1 MLVVVLTMF
10 LLTVKDQISSKH
22 LVAAHFWG
30 FVLSPNIILVYT
42 GKRYILCKLLT
53 IHISSIGFLQP
64 FVHYF
69 LPLAKFPPCLY
80 HTQLLVPSS
89 RVPFFFYLGRRTPI
103 FILPP
108 IILPSLIINSP
119 QSMASLQSWR
129 YSVGAPFWRSRPT
142 TSDWSKPTMTSLPTF
157 WFTPLSPRVHS
168 LSLHVSGAL
177 KKRINIIIL
186 NPSTTELEATVS
198 FHWLRTLGRWTLSVN
213 YRRFLLIVPFA
224 YTQPFSLSSSSF
236 SFFCLLPNVCLRAI

>member
-1 MLVVVLTMF
+1 MLVVVLTIF

-42 GKRYILCKLLT
+42 DKRYILFKWLT

-80 HTQLLVPSS
+80 HTQLLVPFF

-108 IILPSLIINSP
+108 IISNNQLSSINGFTTIFPSARLFEDRDQPPVTEAN
-119 QSMASLQSWR
+119 QLWR
-129 YSVGAPFWRSRPT
+129 LFRLFGLRHFHLVCILYRFTFLAHLKL
-142 TSDWSKPTMTSLPTF
+142 SKEKDK
-157 WFTPLSPRVHS
+157 HY
-168 LSLHVSGAL
+168 H
-177 KKRINIIIL
+177 
-186 NPSTTELEATVS
+186 TELFDHRARGNGLVS
-198 FHWLRTLGRWTLSVN
+198 LTRNSRSLNVKCELS
-213 YRRFLLIVPFA
+213 
-224 YTQPFSLSSSSF
+224 
-236 SFFCLLPNVCLRAI
+236 